1 MVSLF
6 TIGAVCGAGIA
17 GPFSDRL
24 GRRAS
29 LSFGSIVFLIGGSI
43 QTAAMNLHYL
53 YGGRFVAGLGAGI
66 LTMIVPLYQAEL
78 AHPDIRGRIN
88 ALVQFML
95 GLGSFTAAWVTY
107 GTFIHLKSSSGQW
120 RIPLGLQNLPTLF
133 LATLIWVFP
142 ESPR

>member
-1 MVSLF
+1 
-6 TIGAVCGAGIA
+6 
-17 GPFSDRL
+17 
-24 GRRAS
+24 
-29 LSFGSIVFLIGGSI
+29 
-43 QTAAMNLHYL
+43 MNLHYL

-107 GTFIHLKSSSGQW
+107 GTFIHLKASSGQW